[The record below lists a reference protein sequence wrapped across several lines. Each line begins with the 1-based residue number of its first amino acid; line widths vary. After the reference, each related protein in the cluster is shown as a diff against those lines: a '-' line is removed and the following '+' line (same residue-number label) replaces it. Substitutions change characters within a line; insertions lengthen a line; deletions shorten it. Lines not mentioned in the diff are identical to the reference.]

1 MRGFRFRSSV
11 YSDSC
16 ENSVP
21 VVNIVDDVNIFQ
33 KQTTMSKIGS
43 SGINDSDGSKTIEE
57 CRNLKLLY
65 WFIVLRQRS
74 HIRPGNGARV
84 QYSLGTNVNALFSS
98 TVPNLELRHSV
109 GTRAQKWTMGSCV

>member
-33 KQTTMSKIGS
+33 KQTTMSKTRS
-43 SGINDSDGSKTIEE
+43 SGINDSDGSKKIVEYS
-57 CRNLKLLY
+57 NLNLLR
-65 WFIVLRQRS
+65 WFIVLRKRS
-74 HIRPGNGARV
+74 HVRSGV
-84 QYSLGTNVNALFSS
+84 LVYST
-98 TVPNLELRHSV
+98 H
-109 GTRAQKWTMGSCV
+109 